1 MITITARLVV
11 KHHEERLAAERS
23 QAGPLSELMSVVT
36 EAWGS
41 ALARRFVRYNFDN
54 DQASTTFPLPSHLLA
69 QTALNRLASKEPG
82 RATPAQIK
90 AGQAAM
96 ALIAP
101 IDDTPHMLEGAART
115 GSYCADAEP
124 KFVGALR
131 QLAAGQAIEG
141 DDYASH
147 ERISVYHAPDGTA
160 LALRK
165 QRTDSTAL
173 LLEPVSIN
181 GSVTAPVGTIVDV
194 VGTTECTGQ
203 AELRDGTRLASY
215 QVTDETQLSPLRI
228 SPWAHTEPLDRA
240 LFGVEAPSEH
250 VYVDLARARE
260 VAGVAPSD
268 FQNAASQIMAMCGV
282 NC

>member
-1 MITITARLVV
+1 MITERLVV
-11 KHHEERLAAERS
+11 EHYEERLAAERS

-41 ALARRFVRYNFDN
+41 ALARRFVRHNFDN

-69 QTALNRLASKEPG
+69 QTALNRLASKAPG
-82 RATPAQIK
+82 QATPAQIK

-101 IDDTPHMLEGAART
+101 VDATPHMIEGAART
-115 GSYCADAEP
+115 ASYCADAEP
-124 KFVGALR
+124 KFVGVLR
-131 QLAAGQAIEG
+131 QLVAGQAIEG

-147 ERISVYHAPDGTA
+147 ERISVYHAADGTPV
-160 LALRK
+160 ALRK

-181 GSVTAPVGTIVDV
+181 GSVTAPIGTIVDI

-203 AELRDGTRLASY
+203 AELRDGTRLNTF
-215 QVTDETQLSPLRI
+215 QITDETQLSPLRM
-228 SPWAHTEPLDRA
+228 SPWAHTGPLDRA
-240 LFGVEAPSEH
+240 LFGVEAPSER
-250 VYVDLARARE
+250 VYVDLGRARE
-260 VAGVAPSD
+260 VAAVAPSD
-268 FQNAASQIMAMCGV
+268 FQKAAAQIMAQCSS
-282 NC
+282 